1 VRACTIACAIQALA
15 NLSKDTAKRRKELL
29 AECAAK
35 DAGLQKDL
43 DMLDKVRLRF
53 CIFFSLAFLRFLA
66 SFARATFQLTFADAD
81 ASACAGYWK
90 RCWCW
95 CWC

>member
-1 VRACTIACAIQALA
+1 VRACTIACTIQALA

-43 DMLDKVRLRF
+43 EMLDKVRLRF
-53 CIFFSLAFLRFLA
+53 CTFFSLSLFCIFWLRLRERRF
-66 SFARATFQLTFADAD
+66 S
-81 ASACAGYWK
+81 
-90 RCWCW
+90 
-95 CWC
+95 